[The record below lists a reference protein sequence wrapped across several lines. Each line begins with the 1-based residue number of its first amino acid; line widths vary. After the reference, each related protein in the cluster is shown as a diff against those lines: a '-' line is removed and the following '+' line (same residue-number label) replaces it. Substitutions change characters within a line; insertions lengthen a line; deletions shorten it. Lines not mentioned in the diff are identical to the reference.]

1 MSRRLEAHYHD
12 EQIYT
17 SASWNFAS
25 VAFLFATG
33 ASRAVV
39 QGRSRGGPEN
49 DIGHIVFAV
58 ASSAKV
64 RHGALGA
71 LFGVDA
77 GGLSGGSLDLPPKM
91 RQPVKRQNSWNGE
104 NESWDCLAGGL
115 LGSSS
120 SPRSSGWNRAFQS
133 RK

>member
-1 MSRRLEAHYHD
+1 MKTGAHYHD

-77 GGLSGGSLDLPPKM
+77 GGLTRG
-91 RQPVKRQNSWNGE
+91 RKRRRT
-104 NESWDCLAGGL
+104 A
-115 LGSSS
+115 
-120 SPRSSGWNRAFQS
+120 RA
-133 RK
+133 RAHETAPA